1 MKRVRG
7 LNQCRASELVL
18 RKTVSVIKVRTC
30 LSPGWPTLKVKFMSL
45 SERQLQ
51 PPRPVIGAQIML
63 KLAQLLKVRE
73 LNVFIALIAVGALI
87 SFFTPYFL
95 TTNNLMGVF
104 RSFSMTAIMS
114 IGMVM
119 VIITGGIDLSVGSA
133 MGLSSLVTALCFQ
146 LGASAPVCV
155 AAGLAVGLVFGTIN
169 GLLITGIGLPPFIAT
184 LGTLS
189 IGRGLMYIIT
199 HGVPLTP
206 DTPESF
212 AVLGQGYLGL
222 VPVPVVI
229 MVIMMICFSILMT
242 KTRFG
247 RHVYATGG
255 NEVAARLS
263 GVKTN
268 RVKLIVYI
276 TSSTIAALAGVI
288 SFSRYLSAEPASGF
302 GAELDVIAA
311 AAIGGASLSGGIGS
325 VGGAVIGAAL
335 AGIIANGVVLM
346 NINTYAQQAITGAV
360 ILIAVS
366 MDVLRTN
373 NRRS

>member
-1 MKRVRG
+1 M
-7 LNQCRASELVL
+7 
-18 RKTVSVIKVRTC
+18 SVVESHAK
-30 LSPGWPTLKVKFMSL
+30 PTIATTGSSVTA
-45 SERQLQ
+45 
-51 PPRPVIGAQIML
+51 P
-63 KLAQLLKVRE
+63 LAALGKIRE
-73 LNVFIALIAVGALI
+73 LNVFLALIVVGALI
-87 SFFTPYFL
+87 SLATPYFL

-119 VIITGGIDLSVGSA
+119 VIITGGIDLSVGSVL
-133 MGLSSLVTALCFQ
+133 GLSSLVTALCFGSG
-146 LGASAPVCV
+146 LPTAVCIG
-155 AAGLAVGLVFGTIN
+155 AGLLVGVAFGAFN

-184 LGTLS
+184 LGSLS
-189 IGRGLMYIIT
+189 IGRGLMYIVT
-199 HGVPLTP
+199 HGVPATP
-206 DTPESF
+206 DTPEIF
-212 AVLGQGYLGL
+212 AVLGQGYVGP

-229 MVIMMICFSILMT
+229 MLAMMVGFAILMR

-255 NEVAARLS
+255 NEQAARLS

-276 TSSTIAALAGVI
+276 LSGAIAALAGVI

-311 AAIGGASLSGGIGS
+311 AAIGGASLSGGVGS
-325 VGGAVIGAAL
+325 VAGAVIGAAL
-335 AGIIANGVVLM
+335 VGIIANGVVLM

-366 MDVLRTN
+366 LDVLRS
-373 NRRS
+373 RRRGG

>member
-1 MKRVRG
+1 MSKVNNHLENSSAG
-7 LNQCRASELVL
+7 L
-18 RKTVSVIKVRTC
+18 
-30 LSPGWPTLKVKFMSL
+30 
-45 SERQLQ
+45 
-51 PPRPVIGAQIML
+51 GAGLILHMQ
-63 KLAQLLKVRE
+63 QLLKVRE
-73 LNVFIALIAVGALI
+73 LNVFLALLAVGALI
-87 SFFTPYFL
+87 SLFTPYFL

-133 MGLSSLVTALCFQ
+133 LGLSSLVTALCFSFGMPTV
-146 LGASAPVCV
+146 LCV
-155 AAGLAVGLVFGTIN
+155 AAGLGVGLAFGAIN

-212 AVLGQGYLGL
+212 SLLGQGYLGF
-222 VPVPVVI
+222 VPVPVI
-229 MVIMMICFSILMT
+229 IMIAMVIVFSILMT

-255 NEVAARLS
+255 NETAARLS

-268 RVKLIVYI
+268 RVKFIVYM
-276 TSSTIAALAGVI
+276 TSSTIAALAGII

-373 NRRS
+373 NRGGRG

>member
-1 MKRVRG
+1 MS
-7 LNQCRASELVL
+7 ASEHPL
-18 RKTVSVIKVRTC
+18 K
-30 LSPGWPTLKVKFMSL
+30 SPIAEIGSKFL
-45 SERQLQ
+45 IRVQ
-51 PPRPVIGAQIML
+51 QIM
-63 KLAQLLKVRE
+63 KVRE
-73 LNVFIALIAVGALI
+73 FNVFIALIAVGALI
-87 SFFTPYFL
+87 SMFTPYFL

-133 MGLSSLVTALCFQ
+133 LGLSSLVTALCFSF
-146 LGASAPVCV
+146 GMPIWVCI
-155 AAGLAVGLVFGTIN
+155 AAGLAVGLVFGVVN

-206 DTPESF
+206 DTPETFSI
-212 AVLGQGYLGL
+212 LGQGYLGF
-222 VPVPVVI
+222 VPVPVMI
-229 MVIMMICFSILMT
+229 MIVMMIAFSVLMT

-247 RHVYATGG
+247 RHIYATGG
-255 NEVAARLS
+255 NETAARLS

-268 RVKLIVYI
+268 RVKLIVYVC
-276 TSSTIAALAGVI
+276 SSTIAALAGVI

-373 NRRS
+373 NRGGRG

>member
-1 MKRVRG
+1 MAKAEQHLEAATG
-7 LNQCRASELVL
+7 
-18 RKTVSVIKVRTC
+18 
-30 LSPGWPTLKVKFMSL
+30 KFGS
-45 SERQLQ
+45 QLAMRLQ
-51 PPRPVIGAQIML
+51 
-63 KLAQLLKVRE
+63 QLLKVRE
-73 LNVFIALIAVGALI
+73 LNVFLALLAVGALI
-87 SFFTPYFL
+87 SMFTPYFL

-133 MGLSSLVTALCFQ
+133 LGLSSLVTALCFS
-146 LGASAPVCV
+146 LGMPTGLCI
-155 AAGLAVGLVFGTIN
+155 AAGLAVGLVFGAVN

-206 DTPESF
+206 DTPDSF
-212 AVLGQGYLGL
+212 SILGQGYLGF
-222 VPVPVVI
+222 VPVPVII
-229 MVIMMICFSILMT
+229 MILMMFCFSILMT

-255 NEVAARLS
+255 NETAARLS

-268 RVKLIVYI
+268 RVKFIVYI

-373 NRRS
+373 TRGGRS